1 MEHRCFLTGRHR
13 VILFKGALRHM
24 FELECLLDYLGNTIV
39 FISWTACGILKCKIK
54 YFTCSW
60 SGFQM
65 FNKQGMV
72 FYLASTILTNG
83 QYPYIYTCSSAVVKQ
98 CVYNRFTNCHTYYL
112 FIFRLEKIRPVR
124 SWFFTVLELFQ
135 ATRVTAPL
143 SRTQIKPLY
152 VFINRLDV
160 NLRLP

>member
-24 FELECLLDYLGNTIV
+24 FEECLLDYLGNTIV
-39 FISWTACGILKCKIK
+39 FISWTACGILKCKMK

-83 QYPYIYTCSSAVVKQ
+83 QYPYIYSSAVVKQ

-112 FIFRLEKIRPVR
+112 FISGQKPKTYQSSDWKNSTIQSV
-124 SWFFTVLELFQ
+124 FQ
-135 ATRVTAPL
+135 SMSPPASCWTWQSGCPSSPNIAT
-143 SRTQIKPLY
+143 
-152 VFINRLDV
+152 
-160 NLRLP
+160 